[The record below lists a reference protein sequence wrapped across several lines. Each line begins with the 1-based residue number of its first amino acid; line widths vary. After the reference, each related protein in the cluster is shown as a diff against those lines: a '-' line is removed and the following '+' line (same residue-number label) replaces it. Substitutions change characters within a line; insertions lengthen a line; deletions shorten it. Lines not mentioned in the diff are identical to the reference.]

1 MRRAIFAFAIAI
13 LFTFTSCITGDNV
26 FSAESSSAML
36 INALTSGPSARTEE
50 RPIEEVL
57 APPDVMETA
66 AEEPE
71 PVPDAADE
79 DITVPAAA
87 VADSKDYAGEPAV
100 IFIPAVVEPVVI
112 PEEALQDDAGVQA
125 VAESAAASYSAE
137 GADNAPQIVYVER
150 EDELVHYSVDDWM
163 LRLMIVSIVSV
174 ILFTAA
180 TALRSGVKRMLSRLV
195 SLLLAVLFTAVP
207 WIITVAIAG
216 FSPFWCIYA
225 VLLLTYFIFRSENQ
239 RRGVR

>member
-87 VADSKDYAGEPAV
+87 VADSKDDAGEPAV

-174 ILFTAA
+174 ILFT
-180 TALRSGVKRMLSRLV
+180 LSRLV